1 MSMLRAEID
10 DQHRRPQAIRAGL
23 EIVPSDKQEPVYH
36 SPAEQAVADL
46 LLALGAD
53 PSREGLRETPRRV
66 AAALAAMITPV
77 PFEMTT
83 FSNDEAYDE
92 LITVC
97 DIPFHS
103 LCEHHMLPFIGVAHV
118 GYIPGKKL
126 VGLSKIARAVVHFA
140 SGLQVQERMT
150 SQIAQCLNDHLAP
163 KGVGVV
169 LQAEHLC
176 MSLRGVSANG
186 TKTVTSAL
194 FGAIRDDAR
203 TRQEFFT
210 MAGIGGQA
218 R

>member
-1 MSMLRAEID
+1 MSMLRTEIAG
-10 DQHRRPQAIRAGL
+10 QRPTPQAVRASL
-23 EIVPSDKQEPVYH
+23 EIVPSGQPVYH
-36 SPAEQAVADL
+36 SAAEQAVADL
-46 LLALGAD
+46 LRALGVD
-53 PSREGLRETPRRV
+53 PSRDGLRETPRRV
-66 AAALAAMITPV
+66 AAALTSMVTPT
-77 PFEMTT
+77 PFDMTT
-83 FSNDEAYDE
+83 FPNDEAYEE

-118 GYIPGKKL
+118 GYIPGKEL
-126 VGLSKIARAVVHFA
+126 VGLSKIARAVVHYA

-150 SQIAQCLNDHLAP
+150 SQIAKCLNDHLAP

-176 MSLRGVSANG
+176 MSLRGVSTNG

-194 FGAIRDDAR
+194 HGAVRDDAR

-210 MAGIGGQA
+210 LAGIGGQT

>member
-1 MSMLRAEID
+1 MSMLKAEIAN
-10 DQHRRPQAIRAGL
+10 QLHTPQAIRAGV
-23 EIVPSDKQEPVYH
+23 EIVPSDHQEPVYH

-46 LLALGAD
+46 LRALGAD

-66 AAALAAMITPV
+66 AAALAAMITPT
-77 PFEMTT
+77 PFDMTT

-103 LCEHHMLPFIGVAHV
+103 LCEHHMLPFIGVAQV
-118 GYIPGKKL
+118 GYIPSAKL
-126 VGLSKIARAVVHFA
+126 VGLSKIARVVKHHA

-150 SQIAQCLNDHLAP
+150 SQIAKALDDHLAP

-176 MSLRGVSANG
+176 MSLRGVSTNG

-194 FGAIRDDAR
+194 LGAVRDDDR
-203 TRQEFFT
+203 TRQEFFAL
-210 MAGIGGQA
+210 AGIGGQP